1 MTVTLE
7 KAKQYLRVDS
17 TDEDELI
24 TGMLVSAEKICRDVL
39 RLTPEDG
46 ISDSPNME
54 IAVLYA
60 LAYLFE
66 HREEADH
73 KAMMGTLRCLLG
85 AERREVF

>member
-7 KAKQYLRVDS
+7 TAKQYLRVDS
-17 TDEDELI
+17 SDEDTLI
-24 TGMLVSAEKICRDVL
+24 ESLIATSEKICKDIL
-39 RLTPEDG
+39 RITYETPLEETPE
-46 ISDSPNME
+46 ME

-73 KAMMGTLRCLLG
+73 KTMMGTLRVLLG